1 MPAATKAASDNDTMN
16 KPTQIPFTLS
26 DDQKFEA
33 LKMRYEDHVELL
45 RFMTALDFQ
54 IFGGY
59 ITLQLLVGSWL
70 GEHAPDTTVARVG
83 IAIIDAALTLVAAAL
98 IHNNYMR
105 RTEVVATLKNIATAL
120 CFNESGTYL
129 TGRALNAPTA
139 FRAWRHWY
147 WLGIFVAFV
156 GILLL
161 LFVGFGQGA
170 PVTPKP

>member
-1 MPAATKAASDNDTMN
+1 MNDT
-16 KPTQIPFTLS
+16 PPSPFKMS

-45 RFMTALDFQ
+45 RYMTTLDFQ

-70 GEHAPDTTVARVG
+70 GEHAPDATAARVG
-83 IAIIDAALTLVAAAL
+83 IAIIDAALAIVAAAL
-98 IHNNYMR
+98 IHNDYMR

-120 CFNESGTYL
+120 CFTEPGAYL
-129 TGRALNAPTA
+129 AGIPLNAPTT

-147 WLGIFVAFV
+147 WLGIFVAFC
-156 GILLL
+156 GIFVL
-161 LFVGFGQGA
+161 LFFGFAHAATG
-170 PVTPKP
+170 TPKP